1 MVLSRVADTEA
12 VTKKVL
18 QWPLKDLLET
28 NVLSPSNWTKDTK
41 KREFIYFNWKKKKK
55 KKKSINIENVMIKL

>member
-28 NVLSPSNWTKDTK
+28 NVLSPRNLTKDTN
-41 KREFIYFNWKKKKK
+41 KREFIYFNWKKKKPNK
-55 KKKSINIENVMIKL
+55 PTVGLVNLWLEH